1 MRKSK
6 VDAMSADSDS
16 SQVEDAQAP
25 LSVAEFSKRQVAR
38 IERQMLLATDLADL
52 IDLSMTGI
60 RQLSGGSQVEIWLHD
75 PVDELDRHLD
85 FIGVLSGTVRLLE
98 DSYDFVSLYSEE
110 PQWNR
115 TPSAVFNETSLF
127 KSDSGVEQTL
137 LLPVMDHD
145 LLVGSVHIANPR
157 SSLMMDDD
165 QMTAL
170 LDFVAKVP
178 LLINRVV
185 EMDRIRDFVLLDPAT
200 NVANR
205 AGLLRDLERELNRA
219 RRNKRAPMMVVL
231 KLVGLENMNNLS
243 QRHIQ
248 SRILRA
254 VGSRIA
260 AGLRDTDSVGRIS
273 EDSFGVM
280 VVDAPE
286 GSGASIVAR
295 WESELLGQLI
305 DDGAGGMI
313 EMNLESSFHH
323 CQLSELEDADSSEI
337 ATRLVSSVEQSL
349 VKES

>member
-1 MRKSK
+1 MCKSK
-6 VDAMSADSDS
+6 VDAMSSDSDPN
-16 SQVEDAQAP
+16 QVEDAEAP
-25 LSVAEFSKRQVAR
+25 FSVAEFSKRQLAM
-38 IERQMLLATDLADL
+38 IERQMLSATDLADL

-75 PVDELDRHLD
+75 PVSELDRHLD
-85 FIGVLSGTVRLLE
+85 AIGVLSGTVRLLE

-115 TPSAVFNETSLF
+115 TTSATFNETSLF
-127 KSDSGVEQTL
+127 KSDSGVEQTM
-137 LLPVMDHD
+137 LLPVMDRD
-145 LLVGSVHIANPR
+145 LLVGSAHIANPR
-157 SSLMMDDD
+157 SSVMMDDD
-165 QMTAL
+165 KMMEL

-205 AGLLRDLERELNRA
+205 AGLLRDLEREINRA
-219 RRNKRAPMMVVL
+219 RRNKRSPLLVVL
-231 KLVGLENMNNLS
+231 KLVGLDNMNNLS

-248 SRILRA
+248 SQILRG

-260 AGLRDTDSVGRIS
+260 ASLRDTDAVGRIS

-280 VVDAPE
+280 VVDAVE
-286 GSGASIVAR
+286 GSAPMIVAR
-295 WESELLGQLI
+295 WESELAGQLV

-313 EMNLESSFHH
+313 EINLESKFHRFE
-323 CQLSELEDADSSEI
+323 QNEFDDVDSSEI
-337 ATRLVSSVEQSL
+337 ATRLLSSLEQSL
-349 VKES
+349 STEA

>member
-1 MRKSK
+1 
-6 VDAMSADSDS
+6 MSADSDS

-25 LSVAEFSKRQVAR
+25 LSVADFSKRQVAM
-38 IERQMLLATDLADL
+38 IERQMLSATDLADL

-85 FIGVLSGTVRLLE
+85 AIGVLSGTVRLLE

-115 TPSAVFNETSLF
+115 TASAVFNETSLF
-127 KSDSGVEQTL
+127 KSESGVEQTL

-157 SSLMMDDD
+157 SSVMMDDD

-205 AGLLRDLERELNRA
+205 AGLLRDLEREINRA
-219 RRNKRAPMMVVL
+219 RRNKRAPLLVVL
-231 KLVGLENMNNLS
+231 KLVGLDNMNNLS

-248 SRILRA
+248 SQILRG

-260 AGLRDTDSVGRIS
+260 AGLRDTDAVGRIS

-280 VVDAPE
+280 VVDAVE
-286 GSGASIVAR
+286 GSAPMIVAR
-295 WESELLGQLI
+295 WESELAGQLV

-313 EMNLESSFHH
+313 EINLESKFHRFE
-323 CQLSELEDADSSEI
+323 QSEFDDMDSSEI
-337 ATRLVSSVEQSL
+337 ATRLLSSLEQSL
-349 VKES
+349 SAEP

>member
-1 MRKSK
+1 
-6 VDAMSADSDS
+6 MSADSDS

-25 LSVAEFSKRQVAR
+25 LSVAEFSKRQVAM
-38 IERQMLLATDLADL
+38 IERQMLSATDLADL

-75 PVDELDRHLD
+75 PVDELDRHRD
-85 FIGVLSGTVRLLE
+85 AIGVLSGTVRLLA

-115 TPSAVFNETSLF
+115 TASAVFNETSLF
-127 KSDSGVEQTL
+127 KSESGVEQTL

-157 SSLMMDDD
+157 SSVMMDDD

-205 AGLLRDLERELNRA
+205 AGLLRDLEREINRA
-219 RRNKRAPMMVVL
+219 RRNKRAPLLVVL
-231 KLVGLENMNNLS
+231 KLVGLDNMNNLS

-248 SRILRA
+248 SQILRG

-260 AGLRDTDSVGRIS
+260 ADLRDTDAVGRIS

-280 VVDAPE
+280 VVDAVE
-286 GSGASIVAR
+286 GSAPMIVAR
-295 WESELLGQLI
+295 WESELAGQLV

-313 EMNLESSFHH
+313 EINLESKFHRFE
-323 CQLSELEDADSSEI
+323 QSEFDDMDSSEI
-337 ATRLVSSVEQSL
+337 ATRLLSSLEQSL
-349 VKES
+349 STRP